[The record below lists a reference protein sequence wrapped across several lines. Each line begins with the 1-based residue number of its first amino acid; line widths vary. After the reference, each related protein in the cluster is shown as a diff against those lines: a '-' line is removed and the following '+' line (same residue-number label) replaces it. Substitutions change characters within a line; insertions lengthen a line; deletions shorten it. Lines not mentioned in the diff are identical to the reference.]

1 MFPYLTT
8 GLKKVWAAITA
19 LQNSL
24 SNVQGNSIG
33 FVDYNNIQ
41 TSNIQTSPSLNPV
54 SRGLYLFY
62 IDGGSS
68 PSGVSIYVNGVLLP
82 IAGWVIG
89 RFFTLE
95 KNDSKL
101 AAAVD
106 NLTISIAEVCDDVKN
121 LRQEVF
127 NNNKRIYYIEKTQR
141 ERKCEGCKNV

>member
-24 SNVQGNSIG
+24 ANVQGNSLG

-41 TSNIQTSPSLNPV
+41 FSPSLNPV

-68 PSGVSIYVNGVLLP
+68 VTTVTINVNG
-82 IAGWVIG
+82 IG
-89 RFFTLE
+89 VFGASVRD
-95 KNDSKL
+95 NDS
-101 AAAVD
+101 
-106 NLTISIAEVCDDVKN
+106 IAIPLYFEGGETV
-121 LRQEVF
+121 EI
-127 NNNKRIYYIEKTQR
+127 NKSNKEASVSAKYIPFKTS
-141 ERKCEGCKNV
+141 

>member
-68 PSGVSIYVNGVLLP
+68 PSGVSIYVNGTGVF
-82 IAGWVIG
+82 AASV
-89 RFFTLE
+89 RD
-95 KNDSKL
+95 NDSFVIPLYFEGGETVEIDK
-101 AAAVD
+101 
-106 NLTISIAEVCDDVKN
+106 S
-121 LRQEVF
+121 
-127 NNNKRIYYIEKTQR
+127 NNESSVIVSYIPFKTS
-141 ERKCEGCKNV
+141 